1 MKQIY
6 VIGILSLAGSLF
18 SACEDINEGGGKD
31 YNTEVEVTF
40 ASKIVA
46 YDSNDTEEWD
56 GGESVGVFMKK
67 NKAGFAAEDIV
78 NGVSNR
84 RLIADADGSLCVPE
98 NEPSIIFQQDASKV
112 DFVLYHPWLEILPE
126 NGIPVDVSDPEN
138 KEKYGTLYSNN
149 ATGKYKSQSP
159 VKVEFRHIP
168 AKIILEMTNGTGFE
182 AEDLKSLQVEARG
195 VYTAGLLALDTG
207 IVTPAGNIGT
217 ISVPVSADGRHAEY
231 VVLPTN
237 ELPSSGRD
245 LRFTVKDI
253 AQTYRFDENLRFEM
267 GKQYTLDVVIANPG
281 IEVTI
286 QTIEDWIVDDET
298 GDAVL

>member
-1 MKQIY
+1 
-6 VIGILSLAGSLF
+6 
-18 SACEDINEGGGKD
+18 
-31 YNTEVEVTF
+31 
-40 ASKIVA
+40 
-46 YDSNDTEEWD
+46 
-56 GGESVGVFMKK
+56 
-67 NKAGFAAEDIV
+67 
-78 NGVSNR
+78 
-84 RLIADADGSLCVPE
+84 
-98 NEPSIIFQQDASKV
+98 
-112 DFVLYHPWLEILPE
+112 
-126 NGIPVDVSDPEN
+126 
-138 KEKYGTLYSNN
+138 
-149 ATGKYKSQSP
+149 
-159 VKVEFRHIP
+159 
-168 AKIILEMTNGTGFE
+168 MTNGAGVE

-217 ISVPVSADGRHAEY
+217 ISVPVSDDGRHAEY

-286 QTIEDWIVDDET
+286 RTIEDWIVEDET

>member
-1 MKQIY
+1 M
-6 VIGILSLAGSLF
+6 
-18 SACEDINEGGGKD
+18 
-31 YNTEVEVTF
+31 
-40 ASKIVA
+40 
-46 YDSNDTEEWD
+46 
-56 GGESVGVFMKK
+56 
-67 NKAGFAAEDIV
+67 
-78 NGVSNR
+78 
-84 RLIADADGSLCVPE
+84 IADADGSLCVPE

-126 NGIPVDVSDPEN
+126 NGIPVDVSDPAN

-168 AKIILEMTNGTGFE
+168 AKIILEMTNGTGVE

-217 ISVPVSADGRHAEY
+217 ISVPVSDDGRHAEY

-253 AQTYRFDENLRFEM
+253 AQTYSFDENLRFEM

-286 QTIEDWIVDDET
+286 RTIEDWIVDDET